1 MAQWVVP
8 HMELSRGGFWIVDDT
23 GFPKQGMHSVGV
35 ARQYCGML
43 GKQDNCQVA
52 VSVSLAG
59 EEGSLPVAWR
69 LYLPHEWAEDA
80 ARRHKAGVPPEVGF
94 ATKPQ
99 IALQQIEALL
109 ADGAP
114 RHCVLADAGYG
125 VDTAF
130 RQRLGELGLP
140 YMVGFTSAVVVWP
153 PGVEPLPAK
162 PYSGKGRPPV
172 MPRRTARRQP
182 INVKALAKAVPSNM
196 FQTISWREGTN
207 ETLSSRFAALRVRRA
222 GGNSGRAR
230 LQPQEWL
237 LIEWPADQSEPTK
250 YWLSTLPE
258 NAAINDLFG
267 AAHLRWRIERDYQDL
282 KQEFGLG
289 HYEGR
294 GWRGFH
300 HHASLCIATYG
311 FLMAQRLTAGT
322 SAGGK
327 KNFIAREVPALP
339 ANYIPRGS
347 PARPAPRRG
356 LDTLAAP
363 SLRLRAHRSNGS
375 MPVLRTRRSR

>member
-1 MAQWVVP
+1 V
-8 HMELSRGGFWIVDDT
+8 E
-23 GFPKQGMHSVGV
+23 
-35 ARQYCGML
+35 
-43 GKQDNCQVA
+43 
-52 VSVSLAG
+52 
-59 EEGSLPVAWR
+59 
-69 LYLPHEWAEDA
+69 
-80 ARRHKAGVPPEVGF
+80 F

-109 ADGAP
+109 ANGAP

-130 RQRLGELGLP
+130 RLRLSELGLP
-140 YMVGFTSAVVVWP
+140 YMVGITSAVVVWP

-172 MPRRTARRQP
+172 MPRRTPRRQP
-182 INVKALAKAVPSNM
+182 MNVKALAKAVPSST

-222 GGNSGRAR
+222 GGNSCKAR

-237 LIEWPADQSEPTK
+237 LIEWPAGQSEPTK
-250 YWLSTLPE
+250 YWLSTLP
-258 NAAINDLFG
+258 ADSAINDLVG

-311 FLMAQRLTAGT
+311 FLMAQRLTAGN

-327 KNFIAREVPALP
+327 KNFIEREVPALP

-347 PARPAPRRG
+347 PARAAPRPG
-356 LDTLAAP
+356 LDTLAAKP
-363 SLRLRAHRSNGS
+363 HRLRAHRSNGS
-375 MPVLRTRRSR
+375 LPVLRSRNTQ